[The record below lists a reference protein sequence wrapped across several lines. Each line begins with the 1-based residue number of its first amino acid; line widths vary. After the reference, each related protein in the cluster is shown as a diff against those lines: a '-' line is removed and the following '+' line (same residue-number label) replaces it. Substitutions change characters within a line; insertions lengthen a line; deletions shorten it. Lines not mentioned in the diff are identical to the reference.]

1 MKKIAIVVSF
11 IFILL
16 SMTGCWDQTDLNKK
30 RIINGISFDIDEQN
44 PENIQG
50 AVRELNIQGSGG
62 GQFDLSD
69 ELIEAD
75 GVTTSRINTELI
87 NKVSGDMDIS
97 KAFLVLVGEEL
108 AEAEGVTSLFEP
120 IVRSRQGYLTSK
132 VAITKG
138 KANEI
143 LALQESKS
151 PVAFS
156 ILNLFENAEKRT
168 HIPKANTFTL
178 WNEIVDKEKDAMI
191 PYVQKSDLDH
201 VELLG
206 TALFKDD
213 YYTGQML
220 SVDQTSLV
228 LFMQGKLEDV
238 RVMQILNDN
247 DKKDELFSVTVEKVK
262 QKSDLTV
269 DKSSGNVQLTIK
281 VDLYGRIESLAGSP
295 KKVTNQELDKKAS
308 IYLTEHAKE
317 VTEIIKEAQSDILA
331 IQKQLNSKYPDFLKK
346 NEWEKVY
353 REIEITPEINMH
365 IQSSSNLK

>member
-1 MKKIAIVVSF
+1 MKKIAVVVSF

-16 SMTGCWDQTDLNKK
+16 SLTGCWDQTNLDKK

-44 PENIQG
+44 PEHIQG
-50 AVRELNIQGSGG
+50 AVRELNIRGSGG

-69 ELIEAD
+69 EIIEAD
-75 GVTTSRINTELI
+75 GVNTSKINTELV

-108 AEAEGVTSLFEP
+108 AEEEGITSLFEP
-120 IVRSRQGYLTSK
+120 IVRSKQGYLTSK

-138 KANEI
+138 NANDI
-143 LALQESKS
+143 LSLQISES
-151 PVAFS
+151 PIAFY
-156 ILNLFENAEKRT
+156 ILNLFENAENRT

-178 WNEIVDKEKDAMI
+178 WNEIVDKERDAMI
-191 PYVQKSDLDH
+191 PYIQKSELNR

-213 YYTGQML
+213 YYTGEVL
-220 SVDQTSLV
+220 SVDQTSLA
-228 LFMQGKLEDV
+228 LFMQGKKEKD

-247 DKKDELFSVTVEKVK
+247 DIKDEFSVSVEKVK
-262 QKSDLTV
+262 QNSDLTV

-281 VDLYGRIESLAGSP
+281 VDLYGRIQSLAGSP
-295 KKVTNQELDKKAS
+295 KKVTDQELDKKAS
-308 IYLTEHAKE
+308 IYLTENARE
-317 VTEIIKEAQSDILA
+317 VTEIIKEAQSDIFA
-331 IQKQLNSKYPDFLKK
+331 IQKQLNSKYPEFLK
-346 NEWEKVY
+346 NHEWEKVY
-353 REIEITPEINMH
+353 REIEITPKINMH